1 MPESVFGNGGWLPP
15 GDSRVVNRTGR
26 SITITAAVDR
36 SRLAVESVELFE
48 PDNTVSD
55 DAHSGSM
62 IALMPTEEDAQRLA
76 IIGGEPADELH
87 CTLFYLGGDVTQW
100 SAEQQGELISA
111 VRNSVATAEFGQ
123 AQIVDA
129 SIFGAAHWN
138 GNSDTPSW
146 VWSVGDAPGG
156 CGLEQARCV
165 VVAALESTHDQPRP
179 DQHTPWVAHIC
190 AEYTADPG
198 LLPEMEM
205 RLGPVTF
212 DRIRLSFGDDNTD
225 IPLNRDTAVT
235 AGAKP
240 DPKNGVFRRRLTATE
255 IASRFDFA
263 GHQRAW
269 ETARNGALHEWA
281 GITADWRNQINAQ
294 LITGS
299 TDLHVDTTAGADL
312 LHRRMADAA
321 QAAGVAQQR
330 AAEQQGVTV
339 GSWSTGGDDSVT
351 AALTRAAFLRK
362 VAQITARTL
371 GEGLVMSA
379 ERQAMRLLNT
389 FSGVR
394 LASEVDQ
401 FLANLT
407 DNPAKDGIGTAMTA
421 AQSAGQQA
429 VLEAAPRATYYAS
442 EVLDDRVC
450 EPCRDIDG
458 QVFSSLEA
466 AETAYP
472 GGCYEDCQGGGR
484 CRGTI
489 DAVWGDPG
497 TITSAAA
504 EEASMS
510 TAAEPCPTCPDDVH
524 FSPVTAASQ
533 ALAWDGAASRFT
545 DPQYQK
551 AAAACDPGDG
561 TVKERCFLPHHDPDG
576 ALNRDGLAAAAG
588 RAASLEGHDPAAVAR
603 AKAHLRSH
611 YKQLGDPVPDSLEA
625 TAHTAVAAIECPPG
639 WKPDPDGDGCVPA
652 IWSKGDTPP
661 TCPPGMVRDPDG
673 DGCVMAAAAGTAA
686 LALETT
692 PAETATGQTVPWN
705 GVLAVEGEETGD
717 GREFA
722 PDSLTWRDL
731 PIPLRWNKEDSHGG
745 EPHTVAV
752 NVGRIDTIERVGNEL
767 RATGVFNLGEV
778 DGQRAMDLVKGK
790 FLRGVSID
798 ADSIKDPDI
807 ELVYPESDGGDD
819 DDPLAMLFGPPPEKV
834 IYHGGRISAATLVDI
849 PAFAQAYIALTD
861 DTGAVVA
868 GGALSDEEWQEAF
881 QRAARGPAQPQ
892 PVFTAPEQPPAEWFT
907 DPGLSQITGITVTR
921 EGRVYGH
928 AAEWGTCHIG
938 QAGCVAPP
946 REDYH
951 AHFMTGE
958 LDCADGTTVSVG
970 QITVG
975 MGHAPMNAN
984 AAAAVEHY
992 DDTSCAVAD
1001 VAVGNDAHGIWVSGA
1016 LRPGA
1021 DPLKVRQLRG
1031 AGRVSGDWRRIGGKL
1046 RLVGLLAINV
1056 AGFALRTRARVASG
1070 APMALVAAGLLDIVE
1085 AAPVYSDEQLDQ
1097 MALRRVME
1105 ITARRIGK
1113 D

>member
-1 MPESVFGNGGWLPP
+1 MSDTARPPLFGNGGWLPP
-15 GDSRVVNRTGR
+15 GDPGVVNRAGR
-26 SITITAAVDR
+26 PLTVTLTAASAGD
-36 SRLAVESVELFE
+36 AA
-48 PDNTVSD
+48 SD

-76 IIGGEPADELH
+76 IPGGEPAGELH
-87 CTLFYLGGDVTQW
+87 CTLFYLGGDVAQW

-111 VRNSVATAEFGQ
+111 VRSYVEMADSGQ
-123 AQIVDA
+123 AQVVDA
-129 SIFGAAHWN
+129 NIFGAAHWN
-138 GNSDTPSW
+138 GNSDAPSW
-146 VWSVGDAPGG
+146 VWSVGDAPDGS
-156 CGLEQARCV
+156 GLEQARCV

-179 DQHTPWVAHIC
+179 DQHTPWVAHVC
-190 AEYTADPG
+190 AEYGSDPS
-198 LLPEMEM
+198 LLPEMEL

-225 IPLNRDTAVT
+225 IPLNRDVVIA

-240 DPKNGVFRRRLTATE
+240 DPKNGSFRRRLTASE
-255 IASRFDFA
+255 VASRFDFA

-281 GITADWRNQINAQ
+281 GITADWRNQVNAQ
-294 LITGS
+294 LITGA
-299 TDLHVDTTAGADL
+299 TDLHVDTSAGADL
-312 LHRRMADAA
+312 LHRRMLDAA
-321 QAAGVAQQR
+321 QAAGIAQQR

-339 GSWSTGGDDSVT
+339 GDWSIAGDDAVT
-351 AALTRAAFLRK
+351 AALSRAAFLRK

-371 GEGLVMSA
+371 GDGLVMAA

-407 DNPAKDGIGTAMTA
+407 DNPAKDGLGTAMTA
-421 AQSAGQQA
+421 AQAAGQQA
-429 VLEAAPRATYYAS
+429 VLRSAPRATYYAS

-458 QVFSSLEA
+458 QAFSSLDA
-466 AETAYP
+466 AEAAYP
-472 GGCYEDCQGGGR
+472 GGCYEDCAGGGR

-489 DAVWGDPG
+489 DAVWEDPG
-497 TITSAAA
+497 TTASAAA
-504 EEASMS
+504 EEAIVT
-510 TAAEPCPTCPDDVH
+510 TAVEPCPTCPDDVH
-524 FSPVTAASQ
+524 FAAGSPVTAATQ
-533 ALAWDGAASRFT
+533 ALAWDGAASRFS

-588 RAASLEGHDPAAVAR
+588 RAASLEGHDAAAVAR

-611 YKQLGDPVPDSLEA
+611 YKQLGDSVPDSLEA
-625 TAHTAVAAIECPPG
+625 TAHTTVAATECPPG

-652 IWSKGDTPP
+652 IWSRGDAPP
-661 TCPPGMVRDPDG
+661 ACPPGMVRDPDG
-673 DGCVMAAAAGTAA
+673 DGCVVAAAAGTAA
-686 LALETT
+686 LALETA

-722 PDSLTWRDL
+722 PGSLTWRDL
-731 PIPLRWNKEDSHGG
+731 PVPLRWNKEDSHGG
-745 EPHTVAV
+745 DPHTVAV
-752 NVGRIDTIERVGNEL
+752 NVGRIDTIERVGGEL

-778 DGQRAMDLVKGK
+778 DGQRAKDLVEGK

-807 ELVYPESDGGDD
+807 ELVYPESGGGDD
-819 DDPLAMLFGPPPEKV
+819 DDPMALLFGPPPEKV

-868 GGALSDEEWQEAF
+868 GGALTDAEWESLAHTV
-881 QRAARGPAQPQ
+881 QRAVEPK
-892 PVFTAPEQPPAEWFT
+892 PVFTAPEQPPAQWFA
-907 DPGLSQITGITVTR
+907 DPALSQVTGITVTR

-1001 VAVGNDAHGIWVSGA
+1001 VVVGNDAHGIWVSGA

-1070 APMALVAAGLLDIVE
+1070 APMALVAAGLLDTVE
-1085 AAPVYSDEQLDQ
+1085 AAPAYSEDQLDQ

>member
-1 MPESVFGNGGWLPP
+1 MPDSVFGNGGWLPP
-15 GDSRVVNRTGR
+15 GDPRGLTRMVREAHRPDPVVLDVMV
-26 SITITAAVDR
+26 AAGN
-36 SRLAVESVELFE
+36 AA
-48 PDNTVSD
+48 SD
-55 DAHSGSM
+55 DAHNGSM

-76 IIGGEPADELH
+76 IIGGEPAEELH

-111 VRNSVATAEFGQ
+111 VRNYVETADFGQ
-123 AQIVDA
+123 AQVVDA
-129 SIFGAAHWN
+129 NIFGAAHWN
-138 GNSDTPSW
+138 GNSDAPSW
-146 VWSVGDAPGG
+146 VWSVGDAPDGN
-156 CGLEQARCV
+156 GLEQARCV
-165 VVAALESTHDQPRP
+165 VIAALESTHDQPRP
-179 DQHTPWVAHIC
+179 DQHTPWVAHVC
-190 AEYTADPG
+190 AEYSADPG
-198 LLPEMEM
+198 LLPEMEL

-225 IPLNRDTAVT
+225 IPLNRDVVTA

-240 DPKNGVFRRRLTATE
+240 DPKNGVFRRRLTAAET
-255 IASRFDFA
+255 ASRFDFA

-269 ETARNGALHEWA
+269 ETARNGVLHEWA
-281 GITADWRNQINAQ
+281 GVTADWRNQINAQ

-299 TDLHVDTTAGADL
+299 TDLHVDTTAGADV
-312 LHRRMADAA
+312 LHRRMLDAA

-339 GSWSTGGDDSVT
+339 PAWSVDDSVT
-351 AALTRAAFLRK
+351 AALGRSAFLRK
-362 VAQITARTL
+362 VAEITARTL
-371 GEGLVMSA
+371 GEGLVASA

-421 AQSAGQQA
+421 AQAAGQQA
-429 VLEAAPRATYYAS
+429 VLQAAPRATYYAS

-450 EPCRDIDG
+450 DPCRDIDG

-466 AETAYP
+466 AEAAYP

-489 DAVWGDPG
+489 DAVWEDPG
-497 TITSAAA
+497 TTASASA
-504 EEASMS
+504 EEATVT
-510 TAAEPCPTCPDDVH
+510 TAAEPCPTCPNDEH
-524 FSPVTAASQ
+524 FAAGSAVTAA
-533 ALAWDGAASRFT
+533 AEAFVWDGSESRFT

-561 TVKERCFLPHHDPDG
+561 TVKERCFLPHHDPGG
-576 ALNRDGLAAAAG
+576 ALNRDGLAAAAARVG
-588 RAASLEGHDPAAVAR
+588 TLKGHDAAAVSRAR
-603 AKAHLRSH
+603 AHLRGH
-611 YKQLGDPVPDSLEA
+611 YNQLGDPVPDSLEA
-625 TAHTAVAAIECPPG
+625 AAHTAALAIECPDG
-639 WKPDPDGDGCVPA
+639 WKPDPEGDGCVPA
-652 IWSKGDTPP
+652 IWNKGDTPP

-673 DGCVMAAAAGTAA
+673 DGCVQASATAA
-686 LALETT
+686 LAVEE
-692 PAETATGQTVPWN
+692 PPGDVAAVDGQTVPWN

-722 PDSLTWRDL
+722 QDSLTWRDL

-807 ELVYPESDGGDD
+807 ELVYPESVGGDD

-868 GGALSDEEWQEAF
+868 GGALSDEEWQEVF
-881 QRAARGPAQPQ
+881 QRAARGPARPEPQ
-892 PVFTAPEQPPAEWFT
+892 SLAPEQPPAEWFK
-907 DPGLSQITGITVTR
+907 DPKLSQITGITVTR

-1001 VAVGNDAHGIWVSGA
+1001 VVVGNDAHGIWVAGS
-1016 LRPGA
+1016 LRPGC

-1070 APMALVAAGLLDIVE
+1070 APMALVAAGLLDTVE
-1085 AAPVYSDEQLDQ
+1085 AAPVYSEDQLDQ
-1097 MALRRVME
+1097 MALRRVMN
-1105 ITARRIGK
+1105 ITARRVWK
-1113 D
+1113 E